1 MCMRNFLQ
9 MKNII
14 FKTNALFLKPRYSE
28 KSRVC
33 SNLFPRP
40 LPWQGRV
47 REELHHSD
55 DTNKR
60 LITPNHKRAHL
71 LIGQRI
77 FFLLLSATQLTFAA
91 ENPNAPDLGQPA
103 SEAEIK
109 SMDVSIY
116 PDGRGLPTGRGNAL
130 QGKPLFEK
138 HCVACHGAKG
148 IGASAT
154 ELANGTH
161 PLTSDTPDKTI
172 GTYWPYATTLF
183 DFIRRAM
190 PMTAPGSLSNNETYA
205 LTAYL
210 LQLNN
215 VINEKQEMSA
225 QTLPKVAMPNA
236 KGFIWIDAKSEQRK

>member
-1 MCMRNFLQ
+1 MNSLNSREG
-9 MKNII
+9 
-14 FKTNALFLKPRYSE
+14 SW
-28 KSRVC
+28 SRVRK
-33 SNLFPRP
+33 NLSPRP

-47 REELHHSD
+47 REELRHSD
-55 DTNKR
+55 DSNKR
-60 LITPNHKRAHL
+60 LFTPNHKRAHL

-77 FFLLLSATQLTFAA
+77 FFLLLTATQLTFAA
-91 ENPNAPDLGQPA
+91 DNPNSPRLGQPA

-109 SMDVSIY
+109 TMNISIY
-116 PDGRGLPTGRGNAL
+116 PDGRGLPTGRGTAT

-138 HCVACHGAKG
+138 HCAACHGDKG

-161 PLTSDTPDKTI
+161 ALTSDTPDKTI

-190 PMTAPGSLSNNETYA
+190 PMTAPGSLSNDETYA

-210 LQLNN
+210 LQINN
-215 VINEKQEMSA
+215 VLNEKQEMNA
-225 QTLPKVAMPNA
+225 QTLPKVVMPNA
-236 KGFIWIDAKSEQRK
+236 KGFSWIDAKSQDKK